1 MGGEE
6 SGAGFSPQPAVKN
19 FVAAQKFAARFG
31 WF

>member
-1 MGGEE
+1 MVGEE
-6 SGAGFSPQPAVKN
+6 SGAILSPQPAVNN